1 MFVKRSVKLW
11 WLASGIMAIL
21 FAASALMDYL
31 RHFYNQ
37 AAAGSAPYWAYLVVR
52 AIEFLIPSAIFALV
66 ALGLFWKHRQK
77 HDQKKEAD

>member
-37 AAAGSAPYWAYLVVR
+37 AAAGSAPYWAYLAGQESGTGVQPKTDR
-52 AIEFLIPSAIFALV
+52 TRSGRKGQTRSI
-66 ALGLFWKHRQK
+66 R
-77 HDQKKEAD
+77 